1 MKRSAD
7 KMEIVQNVVPAPV
20 KAPKVDASPAE
31 LKIRNQESLEK
42 VPVRQN
48 LNETAFFYPDLKTDA
63 KEMSILNS
71 LLRKH

>member
-1 MKRSAD
+1 
-7 KMEIVQNVVPAPV
+7 
-20 KAPKVDASPAE
+20 

-63 KEMSILNS
+63 EGNVILNS